1 MYTTTEVQLK
11 TTSILKIPLNI
22 YGNFS
27 FIVNGEEFQTSQII
41 SDILSQKICQIHAC
55 DPTFNEFIIKTSNK
69 GDFSNVLKLL
79 NFEKNIIP
87 ENEIPF
93 ISEVFELLDND
104 CIEFDKE
111 SCRITQDNVINLIEN
126 HQKFQVFYSK
136 SLFDEIDFF
145 ASNFSDII
153 KLTENEEEMKKI
165 DLNILERIINNPK
178 LVLDNEDQ
186 LLDFVNRFYMSDSKY
201 SNLYECVLFQN
212 VELSSINEFLTNFNI
227 NDLTSQTWRAV
238 SNRLKQ
244 KIDKNPVLNSKYR
257 YRYRMLSI
265 IIYIFLLIKF

>member
-1 MYTTTEVQLK
+1 M
-11 TTSILKIPLNI
+11 
-22 YGNFS
+22 
-27 FIVNGEEFQTSQII
+27 
-41 SDILSQKICQIHAC
+41 
-55 DPTFNEFIIKTSNK
+55 
-69 GDFSNVLKLL
+69 
-79 NFEKNIIP
+79 
-87 ENEIPF
+87 
-93 ISEVFELLDND
+93 
-104 CIEFDKE
+104 
-111 SCRITQDNVINLIEN
+111 
-126 HQKFQVFYSK
+126 
-136 SLFDEIDFF
+136 
-145 ASNFSDII
+145 
-153 KLTENEEEMKKI
+153 TENEEEMKKI